1 MFFEFILF
9 SPCNLSEI
17 IVYCES
23 TNLSIYEVE
32 NGCKLQKIIQTAD
45 WPRDEKQGARRKG
58 GNQPGNARKNE
69 KRLHIEFYSL
79 AQELEW

>member
-1 MFFEFILF
+1 MLFDKADSRAKKSMFFEFILF

-23 TNLSIYEVE
+23 TNLSVYEVE

-45 WPRDEKQGARRKG
+45 
-58 GNQPGNARKNE
+58 
-69 KRLHIEFYSL
+69 
-79 AQELEW
+79 